1 MKPSKI
7 LLASVFL
14 TAIII
19 VVIGA
24 VTRIVLA
31 SNASTSTSASVSAE
45 TIQAYQQREAEY
57 NQLIQQANQQLAE
70 ANARLQAAQS
80 QPPQSRQAVSSA
92 AGAASSTASSVP
104 ANVAVSAEK
113 AGQIARQ
120 AADPGQL
127 SVKPPELVNFQGKV
141 AYEVAFQKGSVY
153 VDAQTGAVLFN
164 GTVPQTITLDKAAQI
179 AADYLKDK
187 AILQADQVTFRNAPL
202 YRVIFKS
209 GMMVY
214 LDTTGQITYI
224 LKSSAKVVVVNSGGN
239 SSSSPAASQP
249 PAQGGYGEDG
259 GGNGGDN

>member
-31 SNASTSTSASVSAE
+31 SSISKNAGVSAE
-45 TIQAYQQREAEY
+45 TVQVYQQREAGY
-57 NQLIQQANQQLAE
+57 NQLIQQANQQIEE
-70 ANARLQAAQS
+70 ANARLQAAG
-80 QPPQSRQAVSSA
+80 AA
-92 AGAASSTASSVP
+92 AGATASSASASGAASGSNVP
-104 ANVAVSAEK
+104 INTAVSADK

-127 SVKPPELVNFQGKV
+127 LMKPPELVNFQGKV

-224 LKSSAKVVVVNSGGN
+224 LKSSAKVVVVDSGG
-239 SSSSPAASQP
+239 SSSSGPAAVSQP
-249 PAQGGYGEDG
+249 PTQNRYED
-259 GGNGGDN
+259 GGNGGFDN

>member
-31 SNASTSTSASVSAE
+31 SSSSNNAAPSADTV
-45 TIQAYQQREAEY
+45 QVYQQREAAY
-57 NQLIQQANQQLAE
+57 KQLIQQANQQIEE
-70 ANARLQAAQS
+70 ANARLQAAG
-80 QPPQSRQAVSSA
+80 PA
-92 AGAASSTASSVP
+92 AGDATGPAASTATGAAAASNAP
-104 ANVAVSAEK
+104 ANVAVSADK
-113 AGQIARQ
+113 AEQVARQ

-127 SVKPPELVNFQGKV
+127 LVKPPELVNFQGKV
-141 AYEVAFQKGSVY
+141 AYEVAFQKGSIY
-153 VDAQTGAVLFN
+153 IDAQTGAVLFN

-179 AADYLKDK
+179 AANYLNDNN
-187 AILQADQVTFRNAPL
+187 ILQADRITFRNAPL

-214 LDTTGQITYI
+214 LDTTGQITYL
-224 LKSSAKVVVVNSGGN
+224 LKSSSKVVVVDSGGN
-239 SSSSPAASQP
+239 SSSGPAASSQP
-249 PAQGGYGEDG
+249 SRSSGGYEGDG
-259 GGNGGDN
+259 GNAGGDN